1 MKNMIVLL
9 SLLSV
14 LSVHAYGE
22 NFTLIKHGRGFKK
35 TQAFG
40 LAKAP
45 FVKPHFHG
53 TIPTTYSLPA
63 NGFEPP
69 TRDQGQCGSC
79 WAFAS
84 TMTLDY
90 SALMFGKSNVVL
102 SEEEVTAYDPE
113 SDGCNGGNFAGD
125 FMVQNGLVLDS
136 ACPYTGVGSG
146 CPDGQPSTFAAKPIS
161 WSNIGT
167 DGGSPTTQDIQA
179 AILQYGAVAV
189 DVAAS
194 GWDSYSGGIYQDC
207 SDTEIDHLVTIVGWN
222 NTNGTWYV
230 KNSWGESWGEKIP
243 GSQYGGYIEIPF
255 GCDAIATD
263 ASYVVYGSSN
273 MSKK

>member
-1 MKNMIVLL
+1 MKNLLVLI
-9 SLLSV
+9 SLAS
-14 LSVHAYGE
+14 
-22 NFTLIKHGRGFKK
+22 LIAVSAQAEQVSPVRHGRGFIKS
-35 TQAFG
+35 QRFG
-40 LAKAP
+40 LAKGAP
-45 FVKPHFHG
+45 FVSPKFHG
-53 TIPTTYSLPA
+53 TIPTTYSLPS

-90 SALMFGKSNVVL
+90 SALMFAKLNVVL
-102 SEEEVTAYDPE
+102 AEEEIVSYDSE
-113 SDGCNGGNFAGD
+113 NDGCNGGNFAGD

-136 ACPYTGVGSG
+136 ACPYTEGQG
-146 CPDGQPSTFAAKPIS
+146 CPSGQPSTFAAKPAS
-161 WSNIGT
+161 WANIGQ
-167 DGGSPTTQDIQA
+167 DGRSPTTEEIQN

-194 GWDSYSGGIYQDC
+194 GWDSYSGGVYNSCDDQ
-207 SDTEIDHLVTIVGWN
+207 SIDHLVTIVGWN
-222 NTNGTWYV
+222 GADKAWYV

-243 GSQYGGYIEIPF
+243 GSKYSGYIEIPY

-263 ASYVVYGSSN
+263 ASYVSYN
-273 MSKK
+273 K